1 VQPAP
6 ERRVL
11 ANAYRGDPLD
21 CIGGVLNDLTAF
33 GGPDK
38 QTLFILARGAVAADG
53 ADVANAAQVYAIP
66 MIAQG
71 YPRRAK

>member
-1 VQPAP
+1 M
-6 ERRVL
+6 L
-11 ANAYRGDPLD
+11 ANSYRGDPLD

-53 ADVANAAQVYAIP
+53 TDVATAAQVYAIP

-71 YPRRAK
+71 YMGRAK